1 MTRYRASFF
10 CSLAVA
16 LGAVALGTFGIF
28 SMFTMGCA
36 APKRQA
42 VALHPQSD
50 TPAQPGAVSLPGPAA
65 EPTDPTDTEDV
76 DLIIARAQGE
86 FDLGVELLNAGDAEQ
101 AREHWD
107 HAVEAFLNSGV
118 SLQQEPR
125 LQQAFDRILE
135 DIAALEKG
143 IVDAPE
149 GDSVA
154 EPAPVD
160 DLLDINPTIPSHD
173 EAEHKR
179 DRITRRSGES
189 TYDIPM
195 VVNDKVLAWV
205 DLFQNNTVYR
215 KSFMGG
221 FERYGL
227 YEPMIHGV
235 LASEGL
241 PLDLIYLAYLESTY
255 KTNAYSRARAKGIWQ
270 FMTSTGRQYGLR
282 IDRYVDERSHPEKS
296 TRAAARYL
304 RDLYATFNDWHL
316 AMAAYNT
323 GAGNILR
330 GQRRSGKKDYWS
342 IAATRYMHRDTK
354 NFVPAI
360 LALALM
366 GKNPDKYGFTDL
378 THFAPLEYDT
388 VTVEG
393 PARLSLIARLADVP
407 VEEIRSLN
415 PHLRRDVTP
424 PGPASAPGSGAYEVF
439 VPRGTGAQVA
449 DAYASLPRAEK
460 IAKLDTEHTVRQGET
475 LASIAARYG
484 VSVSELAR
492 TNGIRNPRNLRAG
505 ARLVVPHGGS
515 ESYARET
522 RAARIRQDDDAGAP
536 YHVVRRGQTLSAI
549 SRAYGVSLGRLYSWN
564 SMDAGTIL
572 KPGMRIRVQPPSDQT
587 AQPVQT
593 AQGKLFYRVK
603 PGDNLFQI
611 ARRYGTTVSNIKAWN
626 KIDGDT
632 IRTGETLTIY
642 SD

>member
-1 MTRYRASFF
+1 MTRNRAFF
-10 CSLAVA
+10 CCFLAAAAGAA
-16 LGAVALGTFGIF
+16 LFLA
-28 SMFTMGCA
+28 GCA
-36 APKRQA
+36 AGPKVQA
-42 VALHPQSD
+42 VALHTETSP
-50 TPAQPGAVSLPGPAA
+50 PKPGAVSLPGPAG
-65 EPTDPTDTEDV
+65 EGQETPDTEDV

-86 FDLGVELLNAGDAEQ
+86 FDLGVELLNGGDAEQ

-107 HAVEAFLNSGV
+107 HAVEAFVNSGV
-118 SLQQEPR
+118 PLQQEPR
-125 LQQAFDRILE
+125 LQEAFDRILE

-143 IVDAPE
+143 IVDTPE
-149 GDSVA
+149 ESDPQA

-160 DLLDINPTIPSHD
+160 DLLDINPTIIKPRD
-173 EAEHKR
+173 ADTKR
-179 DRITRRSGES
+179 DKITRRSGES

-205 DLFQNNTVYR
+205 DLFQNNSVYR
-215 KSFMGG
+215 KSFIGG
-221 FERYGL
+221 YERYGL
-227 YEPMIHGV
+227 YEDMIHEV
-235 LASEGL
+235 MREEGL
-241 PLDLIYLAYLESTY
+241 PQDLIFVAYLESTY

-270 FMTSTGRQYGLR
+270 FMTTTGRQYGLR

-304 RDLYATFNDWHL
+304 KDLYATFNDWHL

-323 GAGNILR
+323 GAGNVLR
-330 GQRRSGKKDYWS
+330 GQRRSGKQDYWS
-342 IAATRYMHRDTK
+342 IAKTRYMHRDTK

-366 GKNPDKYGFTDL
+366 GKNPQKYGFEDIE
-378 THFAPLEYDT
+378 HFQPLEYDR

-407 VEEIRSLN
+407 VEDIRALN

-424 PGPASAPGSGAYEVF
+424 PGPGPAGSGSYEVF
-439 VPRGTGAQVA
+439 VPRGTGDQVA
-449 DAYASLPRAEK
+449 EAYAQLPRSEK

-484 VSVSELAR
+484 VSVNELAR
-492 TNGIRNPRNLRAG
+492 ANGIRNPRNLRAG

-515 ESYARET
+515 SEEAP
-522 RAARIRQDDDAGAP
+522 AAIAYRDPDAAGP
-536 YHVVRRGQTLSAI
+536 FHVVRRGETLSSI
-549 SRAYGVSLGRLYSWN
+549 SRAYGVSLSRLYAWN
-564 SMDAGTIL
+564 SMDSGTIL
-572 KPGMRIRVQPPSDQT
+572 KPGMKVRVQP
-587 AQPVQT
+587 AAEQPLQVPARTGQND
-593 AQGKLFYRVK
+593 QGKHFYRVK

-626 KIDGDT
+626 KIAGDT

>member
-1 MTRYRASFF
+1 MA
-10 CSLAVA
+10 A
-16 LGAVALGTFGIF
+16 LGVAALGVL
-28 SMFTMGCA
+28 SAGCT
-36 APKRQA
+36 APKHQA
-42 VALHPQSD
+42 VALHEEP
-50 TPAQPGAVSLPGPAA
+50 TPPPPPGAVSLPGPAG
-65 EPTDPTDTEDV
+65 EGSSDPSENEDV
-76 DLIIARAQGE
+76 DLIISRAQGE

-107 HAVEAFLNSGV
+107 HAVEAFLNGGV
-118 SLQQEPR
+118 SMQQEPR

-143 IVDAPE
+143 VVDAPE
-149 GDSVA
+149 GDSEA

-160 DLLDINPTIPSHD
+160 DLLDINPTITPKK
-173 EAEHKR
+173 AEDKR
-179 DRITRRSGES
+179 EKITRRSGES

-205 DLFQNNTVYR
+205 DLFQNNSVYR

-227 YEPMIHGV
+227 YESMIHGV
-235 LASEGL
+235 MSEEGL
-241 PLDLIYLAYLESTY
+241 PFDLIYLAFLESTY

-270 FMTSTGRQYGLR
+270 FMTTTGRQYGLR

-304 RDLYATFNDWHL
+304 KDLYATFNDWHL

-366 GKNPDKYGFTDL
+366 GKNPDKYGFSDL
-378 THFAPLEYDT
+378 EHFAPLEYDT

-393 PARLSLIARLADVP
+393 PARLSLIARLADVS
-407 VEEIRSLN
+407 VEELRSLN

-424 PGPASAPGSGAYEVF
+424 PGPAGAPGSGSYEVM
-439 VPRGTGAQVA
+439 VPRGTGTQVA
-449 DAYASLPRAEK
+449 EAYALLPRSEK

-484 VSVSELAR
+484 VSVNELAR
-492 TNGIRNPRNLRAG
+492 ANGIRNPRNLRAG

-515 ESYARET
+515 DSYVRER
-522 RAARIRQDDDAGAP
+522 RAARQDYDTSAP
-536 YHVVRRGQTLSAI
+536 YHTVRRGETLSAI

-564 SMDAGTIL
+564 SMGAGTIL
-572 KPGMRIRVQPPSDQT
+572 KPGMRIRVQPGSEQPAQPVQT
-587 AQPVQT
+587 AQAAQPEQT

>member
-1 MTRYRASFF
+1 MTRYRAFF
-10 CSLAVA
+10 SCSVAAIVGVA
-16 LGAVALGTFGIF
+16 LLGA
-28 SMFTMGCA
+28 GCA
-36 APKRQA
+36 GTRQQA
-42 VALHPQSD
+42 VALHTD
-50 TPAQPGAVSLPGPAA
+50 PATQPGPGAVRLPGPSGAA
-65 EPTDPTDTEDV
+65 EQTPETEQV

-86 FDLGVELLNAGDAEQ
+86 FDLGVELLNGGDAEQ

-107 HAVEAFLNSGV
+107 HAVEAFVNGGV
-118 SLQQEPR
+118 PLQQEPR
-125 LQQAFDRILE
+125 LQEAFDRILE

-143 IVDAPE
+143 IVDTPE
-149 GDSVA
+149 SDPRA

-160 DLLDINPTIPSHD
+160 DLLDINPTITPKK
-173 EAEHKR
+173 AEDKR
-179 DRITRRSGES
+179 EKITRRSGES

-205 DLFQNNTVYR
+205 DLFQNNSVYR
-215 KSFMGG
+215 KSFIGG
-221 FERYGL
+221 YERYGL
-227 YEPMIHGV
+227 YEDMIHGV
-235 LASEGL
+235 LREEGL
-241 PLDLIYLAYLESTY
+241 PSDLIYLAFLESTY

-270 FMTSTGRQYGLR
+270 FMTTTGRQYGLR
-282 IDRYVDERSHPEKS
+282 VDRYVDERSHPEKS

-304 RDLYATFNDWHL
+304 KDLYATFNDWHL

-330 GQRRSGKKDYWS
+330 GQRRSGKQDYWS
-342 IAATRYMHRDTK
+342 IAKTRYMHRDTK

-366 GKNPDKYGFTDL
+366 GKNPEKYGFTDIERFE
-378 THFAPLEYDT
+378 TLEYDT

-393 PARLSLIARLADVP
+393 PARLSLIANLAEVP
-407 VEEIRSLN
+407 VEEIRGLN

-424 PGPASAPGSGAYEVF
+424 PGPGGSGGVYEVM
-439 VPRGTGAQVA
+439 VPRGTGDRVA
-449 DAYASLPRAEK
+449 RAYASLPRSEK

-484 VSVSELAR
+484 VSVNELAR
-492 TNGIRNPRNLRAG
+492 ANGIRNPRNLRSG

-515 ESYARET
+515 DDDTGTR
-522 RAARIRQDDDAGAP
+522 RAAARQDVDPSSP
-536 YHVVRRGQTLSAI
+536 YHVVRRGETLSSI
-549 SRAYGVSLGRLYSWN
+549 SRAYGVSLGRLYAWN
-564 SMDAGTIL
+564 SMNDRTIL
-572 KPGMRIRVQPPSDQT
+572 KPGMRIRVQQAAAASEPAT
-587 AQPVQT
+587 AQNAGSSST
-593 AQGKLFYRVK
+593 GKLFYRVK